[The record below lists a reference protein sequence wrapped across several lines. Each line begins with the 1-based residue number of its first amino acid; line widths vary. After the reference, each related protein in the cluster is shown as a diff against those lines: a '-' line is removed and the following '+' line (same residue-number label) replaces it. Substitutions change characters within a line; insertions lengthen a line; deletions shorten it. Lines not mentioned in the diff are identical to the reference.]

1 MPPAHNRQDARDENG
16 RHEPPPDRAPER
28 TPADRTVLALLRV
41 GTRRCRLAAAFLA
54 AAVGLLGQTA
64 GQAFAEARQTTL
76 YLDAPAVSTERASR
90 AGEVADAYSKPG
102 SSVSPE
108 TLAWLDVPVRPAA
121 VSRPPVEAE
130 AAFASVTAPEGEGS
144 GGVTADAALRAGEVM
159 IAQIKASPS
168 EGSPSEDSSPGSGG
182 TEEETAEAGAVRPT
196 LGDGTQAPADDPE
209 AESVAEPATQP
220 EQPEPGGYDATTDTG
235 TPEYASRP
243 TSPASTG
250 GAGLVVPAPSSDGEE
265 ETEEP
270 STELAA
276 PSYTHASPEPA
287 LGIVE
292 EPPYGP
298 TGPIS
303 DVAELPQEGSYPDD
317 SDPEAEPTAGEDGFA
332 QAEPVE
338 EEPPEKE
345 PAEADPPAVPTGAET
360 GPTSEEGDEVAL
372 VPVGAPTE
380 EDGGSTKPPTPAD
393 EYDDGS
399 DDLASADPS
408 PAPGPADEA
417 GEEQA
422 EILLGGEEPSSA
434 QPSEEQTVEDQSVVE
449 TQVLEVTIVQES
461 TTGETAE
468 APPAVATPA
477 GGVTKPPEEATGS
490 PSWGTR
496 SIPPVAQTSMEPAP
510 GSVGGSAPEPGLDPD
525 DDADDHS
532 GPDAAGGTGKDGT
545 QTTPEPPAAGSGGPT
560 DHTDQISSVIPPDAD
575 DEPIAS
581 PQGIVIEPAAGEEAP
596 PAGQPGTRGDTT
608 QGDAPQTYTSQ
619 GDTPQPPMGAPDD
632 PAAADPRP
640 RTGNTSPDRR
650 NTGNGRPVDPMERLE
665 RRTGEADGG
674 AEAVQESARAAVDP
688 FGGDDAPSPASG
700 GTQAEKRVAPQSLQH
715 PSSRKAPQTTPQRID
730 LRGSRTPLDTTQRGA
745 REPAQAPATSD
756 GAEQTPAAAG
766 QEDAEAESQEGS
778 PEPRY
783 TIEAVDGESAPED
796 SAAASSPAI
805 APGPAVAHQ
814 RGAAEQA
821 NRERIAERQAAAAER
836 QAARQT
842 EIEQQAAAHRA
853 AEHAA
858 LGEQRRAE
866 RVASRRTAAQQAAE
880 TQGHERPV
888 ATEPVYLPPAPQVRT
903 RQPFPA
909 EQVAPQRLAPAD
921 GVAPQQPTQQG
932 SVAQRARLGKSINSA
947 AAGRRR

>member
-1 MPPAHNRQDARDENG
+1 MPPAHNSQDARDENG
-16 RHEPPPDRAPER
+16 RHEHPPDRALAG

-41 GTRRCRLAAAFLA
+41 GTRRCRLAAAFVA
-54 AAVGLLGQTA
+54 VAVGLLGQTV

-108 TLAWLDVPVRPAA
+108 TLAWLAVPVRPAA

-159 IAQIKASPS
+159 IAQI

-182 TEEETAEAGAVRPT
+182 TDEEMAEAGAVRPT

-220 EQPEPGGYDATTDTG
+220 EQPEPGGYDATTDAG

-243 TSPASTG
+243 ASPASTGEPTG
-250 GAGLVVPAPSSDGEE
+250 GAGLVVPAPSPDGEE

-276 PSYTHASPEPA
+276 APSYTHASPEPA
-287 LGIVE
+287 LGTDE
-292 EPPYGP
+292 EPPYGS

-317 SDPEAEPTAGEDGFA
+317 SDSEAEPTAGEDGFA

-338 EEPPEKE
+338 EEPPEAE
-345 PAEADPPAVPTGAET
+345 PLEADPPAVPTGAET

-372 VPVGAPTE
+372 VSVGTPTE

-393 EYDDGS
+393 EYDGDS
-399 DDLASADPS
+399 DDLASADLS
-408 PAPGPADEA
+408 PAPGLADEA
-417 GEEQA
+417 DEEQA

-434 QPSEEQTVEDQSVVE
+434 QPSEVQTGEDQSVVE
-449 TQVLEVTIVQES
+449 AQVLEVTIVQES

-468 APPAVATPA
+468 APPAAATPA
-477 GGVTKPPEEATGS
+477 DGVTKPPEEATGS
-490 PSWGTR
+490 PSWETP
-496 SIPPVAQTSMEPAP
+496 SIPPVAQTSTEPAP
-510 GSVGGSAPEPGLDPD
+510 GSVDESAPEPGLDPG

-532 GPDAAGGTGKDGT
+532 GPDTAGGTEKDGT
-545 QTTPEPPAAGSGGPT
+545 QTTPEPPVAGSGGPT
-560 DHTDQISSVIPPDAD
+560 DHTDYKPSATPPDAD
-575 DEPIAS
+575 DESIDS

-596 PAGQPGTRGDTT
+596 PAGQPGTRGDTS
-608 QGDAPQTYTSQ
+608 QGDAPQTHTPQ
-619 GDTPQPPMGAPDD
+619 GDTPQPPVGAPDD

-640 RTGNTSPDRR
+640 RTGNTAPDRR
-650 NTGNGRPVDPMERLE
+650 NTGNGRPADPMERLE

-700 GTQAEKRVAPQSLQH
+700 GTQAEERGAPQSLQH

-730 LRGSRTPLDTTQRGA
+730 LHGSRTPLDTTQRGA

-756 GAEQTPAAAG
+756 GAEQTPVAAG
-766 QEDAEAESQEGS
+766 QEDVEAESQEGS

-783 TIEAVDGESAPED
+783 TIETGDGESAPED
-796 SAAASSPAI
+796 SAAASSPAT
-805 APGPAVAHQ
+805 APGPAVAHE

-821 NRERIAERQAAAAER
+821 NRERIAERQAAAKR

-853 AEHAA
+853 AEHAV

-880 TQGHERPV
+880 TQGYKRPV

-903 RQPFPA
+903 RQPSPA

-921 GVAPQQPTQQG
+921 GAAPQQPTQQG